1 MKSLYSLK
9 VYPILY
15 SMPLAPFNSYSGGSM
30 KSKIK
35 KITDENKLDALFLN
49 ELPLL
54 DLNSLI
60 GLCTLLK
67 VSYAADSHLDTL
79 LADCLLA
86 YVQLPIP
93 KKQILIYLLQEDR
106 KSRKIKGIVNSINA
120 AAQEK
125 SHVNN

>member
-1 MKSLYSLK
+1 
-9 VYPILY
+9 
-15 SMPLAPFNSYSGGSM
+15 MPLTPFNSYSGGSM

-35 KITDENKLDALFLN
+35 KITDEDKLDALFLN

-86 YVQLPIP
+86 YVQLPIT

-120 AAQEK
+120 AAAAQEK